1 MKLKISMRK
10 FFWIQF
16 ALIFLIPGL
25 TFGQSDFYQGK
36 TIRIIH
42 GRNAGG
48 SGDLRVRAMVPFLQ
62 KYIPGN
68 PTIIHEFMPGGG
80 GRKDG
85 QLYFRISGA
94 GWIDHRQHRWRH
106 GGKRG
111 AR

>member
-1 MKLKISMRK
+1 MAKNSGRGNVSIAVRMAILLS
-10 FFWIQF
+10 FF
-16 ALIFLIPGL
+16 LVVPGV
-25 TFGQSDFYQGK
+25 GWSQSPFYQGK

-80 GRKDG
+80 
-85 QLYFRISGA
+85 A
-94 GWIDHRQHRWRH
+94 GWIDPRQQRWWH
-106 GGKRG
+106 GGQRG